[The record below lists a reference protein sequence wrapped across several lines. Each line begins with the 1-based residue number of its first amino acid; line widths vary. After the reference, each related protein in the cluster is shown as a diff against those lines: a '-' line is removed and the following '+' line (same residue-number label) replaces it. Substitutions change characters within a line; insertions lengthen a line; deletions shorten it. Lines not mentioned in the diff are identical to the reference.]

1 MDRDIIGTWVLESWY
16 NELPDG
22 SKIYPL
28 GKHVKGY
35 ISYSSDGFVFVHIM
49 KADRENYTDSDPF
62 TGSAQE
68 DTAAIKSQIS
78 YAGPYEFIDGK
89 LYHHAKVSSFPNWV
103 GTDQIRDV
111 KIIGDRLELSA
122 VGARF
127 QGNTVTAKLIWSR
140 ASTQN

>member
-1 MDRDIIGTWVLESWY
+1 MEHDIIGTWLLKSWY
-16 NELPDG
+16 NELSDG

-28 GKHVKGY
+28 GKDIKGY
-35 ISYSSDGFVFVHIM
+35 INYSNDGFVFVHIM
-49 KADRENYTDSDPF
+49 KADRENYANDDPF
-62 TGSAQE
+62 TGTDAE
-68 DTAAIKSQIS
+68 DAAAIKSQIS

-111 KIIGDRLELSA
+111 KIEGDRLELNA

-140 ASTQN
+140 AAKKN